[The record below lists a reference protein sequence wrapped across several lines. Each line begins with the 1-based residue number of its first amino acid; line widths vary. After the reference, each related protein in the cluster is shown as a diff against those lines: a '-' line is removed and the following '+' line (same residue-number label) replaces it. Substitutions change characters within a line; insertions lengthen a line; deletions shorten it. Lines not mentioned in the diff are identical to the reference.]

1 MQAHFI
7 SSSKGRAERVQAA
20 KATFTYRWWHG
31 VTATNV
37 LVFTAY
43 FFFVIFVE
51 VHKEPEA
58 HLDIG
63 TVYGRTFKNL
73 EVSAFFGVPYAK
85 TPMGYLRFRR
95 PEPMPAGSQS
105 FDGRNPRYPCVQ
117 HNLYYGNVTFI
128 DASNTSE
135 DCLHLDIYT
144 PTASSAYEQF
154 RGPGGIA
161 GGGHSAVLVALI
173 DIHFASGGNSYFF
186 TDPRSFVNQT
196 GVVVVVPNY
205 RLGALGF
212 MRSGKQRAAGNMGL
226 LDQAMMLRWVRDN
239 IFSFGGNP
247 HNIVLMGV
255 GGGAVAAGYHL
266 LSPMTRGFTRRAI
279 LHSGSPLMPFPERSS
294 HDPIEEVAL
303 RAHCIKTED
312 DASVDLASAVTCVHM
327 TPTERLRPAL
337 TVDHYPITHDSFMP
351 LPYESMLAQSTG
363 HSAQV
368 LVGNVRNEGGM
379 LVAHEFRNLTNK
391 ELHSTNRDEIIDRL
405 LKYLEPYHI
414 PYLEK
419 IIKCY
424 LANPE
429 KVQQLPNFIDLASEV
444 LGDLFYVCPMKR
456 FANLFSD
463 AGNRVNYFVFDY
475 QPEAMKKLKTLHKD
489 ATQLDDVLAVFGAQL
504 YPSEIVFSHTIMK
517 QWGDFAKS
525 GDLPSLK
532 GGRPWP
538 PFTRDNPRYVFLSN
552 RGQTTQNELATEE
565 KDDYK
570 DQSCKYW
577 EDYLSMQATNQQP
590 EEFSFKC
597 EEISGT

>member
-1 MQAHFI
+1 MQTQFI

-31 VTATNV
+31 VTATNMI
-37 LVFTAY
+37 VFTAY

-73 EVSAFFGVPYAK
+73 EVSAFYGVPYAK
-85 TPMGYLRFRR
+85 PPVGYLRFRR
-95 PEPMPAGSQS
+95 PEPMPAGSLS
-105 FDGRNPRYPCVQ
+105 FDARNPRYPCVQ
-117 HNLYYGNVTFI
+117 HNLYYGNTTLV

-144 PTASSAYEQF
+144 PTASSAYEQL
-154 RGPGGIA
+154 RGIGGL
-161 GGGHSAVLVALI
+161 GGAGHSAVLVALI
-173 DIHFASGGNSYFF
+173 DVRFANGGNSYFF
-186 TDPRSFVNQT
+186 ADPRRFVNQT

-212 MRSGKQRAAGNMGL
+212 LNGGKQRTGGNMGL
-226 LDQAMMLRWVRDN
+226 LDQAIMLRWVRDN

-279 LHSGSPLMPFPERSS
+279 LHSGAPLMPYPDRTSQ
-294 HDPIEEVAL
+294 DPIEEVAQ
-303 RAHCIKTED
+303 RAHCVKTAED
-312 DASVDLASAVTCVHM
+312 SRVDLASAVACVHV

-337 TVDHYPITHDSFMP
+337 TEGHYPITHDSFMP
-351 LPYESMLAQSTG
+351 LPYEIMLSQSTG

-368 LVGNVRNEGGM
+368 LVGNVVNEGGM
-379 LVAHEFRNLTNK
+379 LVAHEFRNLTYK
-391 ELHSTNRDEIIDRL
+391 EMHSTLKEEITERL

-414 PYLEK
+414 PHLEK

-424 LANPE
+424 IANPE
-429 KVQQLPNFIDLASEV
+429 KSQSSNFIDVASAL
-444 LGDLFYVCPMKR
+444 LGDMLYTCPMKR
-456 FANLFSD
+456 FAKLFSD
-463 AGNRVNYFVFDY
+463 AGNRVNYFVYDY
-475 QPEAMKKLKTLHKD
+475 QPEAMKLLKPLHKD

-504 YPSEIVFSHTIMK
+504 FPSEMLFSHTIMK

-538 PFTRDNPRYVFLSN
+538 PFTRDNPRYVFLRFLTN
-552 RGQTTQNELATEE
+552 DLDTEE
-565 KDDYK
+565 KDDHR
-570 DQSCKYW
+570 DHMCKYW
-577 EDYLSMQATNQQP
+577 DDYLSMQATPQQP
-590 EEFSFKC
+590 NEFPYTC
-597 EEISGT
+597 EEINPY

>member
-1 MQAHFI
+1 MVW
-7 SSSKGRAERVQAA
+7 SKGSAWF
-20 KATFTYRWWHG
+20 ATCS
-31 VTATNV
+31 
-37 LVFTAY
+37 
-43 FFFVIFVE
+43 
-51 VHKEPEA
+51 
-58 HLDIG
+58 
-63 TVYGRTFKNL
+63 RTQ
-73 EVSAFFGVPYAK
+73 VSAFFGVPYAK

-95 PEPMPAGSQS
+95 PEPMPAGTQS

-117 HNLYYGNVTFI
+117 HNLYYGNITLI

-144 PTASSAYEQF
+144 PTASSAYEQL
-154 RGPGGIA
+154 RGLGGIA
-161 GGGHSAVLVALI
+161 GTGHSAVLVALI
-173 DIHFASGGNSYFF
+173 DVRFANGGNSYFF
-186 TDPRSFVNQT
+186 ADPRRFVNQT

-226 LDQAMMLRWVRDN
+226 LDQAIMLRWVRDN

-303 RAHCIKTED
+303 RAHCVKTAAD
-312 DASVDLASAVTCVHM
+312 SSVDLASAVSCVHM

-337 TVDHYPITHDSFMP
+337 TDDHYPITHDSFMP
-351 LPYESMLAQSTG
+351 LPYESMLSQSTG

-379 LVAHEFRNLTNK
+379 LVAHEFRNLTYK
-391 ELHSTNRDEIIDRL
+391 ELHSINRGEIIERL

-414 PYLEK
+414 PHLEK

-429 KVQQLPNFIDLASEV
+429 KVQQRSNFIDLASEL
-444 LGDLFYVCPMKR
+444 LGDLLYVCPMKR

-463 AGNRVNYFVFDY
+463 AGNRVNYFVYDY
-475 QPEAMKKLKTLHKD
+475 QPEAMKRLKPLHKD

-504 YPSEIVFSHTIMK
+504 YPSETLFSYTIMK

-538 PFTRDNPRYVFLSN
+538 PYTRDNPRYVFLSN
-552 RGQTTQNELATEE
+552 RGQTSQNELATEE

-577 EDYLSMQATNQQP
+577 EDYLTMQATNQQP

-597 EEISGT
+597 DEISAT

>member
-85 TPMGYLRFRR
+85 TPVGYLRFRR
-95 PEPMPAGSQS
+95 PEPMPAGSVS

-117 HNLYYGNVTFI
+117 HNLYYGNITLI

-144 PTASSAYEQF
+144 PTASSA
-154 RGPGGIA
+154 
-161 GGGHSAVLVALI
+161 
-173 DIHFASGGNSYFF
+173 
-186 TDPRSFVNQT
+186 FVNQT

-226 LDQAMMLRWVRDN
+226 LDQAIMLRWVRDN

-279 LHSGSPLMPFPERSS
+279 LHSGSPLMPYPERSS
-294 HDPIEEVAL
+294 HDPIEEVAQ
-303 RAHCIKTED
+303 RAHCLKTAD
-312 DASVDLASAVTCVHM
+312 DSSVDLASAVTCVHM
-327 TPTERLRPAL
+327 MPTERLRPAL
-337 TVDHYPITHDSFMP
+337 TEDHYPITHDSFMP
-351 LPYESMLAQSTG
+351 LPYESMLSQSTG

-379 LVAHEFRNLTNK
+379 LVAHEFRNLSYK
-391 ELHSTNRDEIIDRL
+391 ELHSTNREEIIDRL
-405 LKYLEPYHI
+405 LKYLEPYRI

-429 KVQQLPNFIDLASEV
+429 KLQQQPNFIDLASEV
-444 LGDLFYVCPMKR
+444 LGDLLYVCPMKR
-456 FANLFSD
+456 FAYLFSD
-463 AGNRVNYFVFDY
+463 AGNRVNYFVYDY
-475 QPEAMKKLKTLHKD
+475 QPEAMKKLKPLNKD
-489 ATQLDDVLAVFGAQL
+489 ATQLDDVIAVFGAQL
-504 YPSEIVFSHTIMK
+504 YPSEIFFSHTIMK

-532 GGRPWP
+532 NGRPWP
-538 PFTRDNPRYVFLSN
+538 PFTRDHPRYVFLSN
-552 RGQTTQNELATEE
+552 RGQTNHNELAAEW

-597 EEISGT
+597 DEISAA